1 MTSKLV
7 FNSILFSRRFGYYT
21 RDHLEI
27 RNLSFPGSR
36 KSKFFQNKKQTKLFL
51 LGFLKL
57 LFVYVISL

>member
-1 MTSKLV
+1 MTSKLF

-21 RDHLEI
+21 HDHLEI

-51 LGFLKL
+51 LGF
-57 LFVYVISL
+57 